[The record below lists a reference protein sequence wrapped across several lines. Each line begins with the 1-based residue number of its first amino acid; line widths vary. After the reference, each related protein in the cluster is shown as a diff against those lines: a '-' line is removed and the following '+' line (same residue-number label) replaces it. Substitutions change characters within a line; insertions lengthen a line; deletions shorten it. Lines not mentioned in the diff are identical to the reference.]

1 MELERVILVSQCFSY
16 ILSVLGG
23 LLVVIPLALNGS
35 HFKGRCL
42 LFTQGFWKQENG
54 TGADEINSSMEDSIA
69 SPRLVVQ
76 QWGPLAACQ
85 FTTFVAVFTVLFGA
99 VQTWRSLFYLHKGH
113 DDTFFSAFLTLL
125 LSISFFVLAVVAS
138 MLVTIGFQSWC
149 RTVTDQGGLLISHSC
164 EDAQYT
170 NLQLDVDTSAFY
182 TQFGIAQFGLWCIS
196 VLWISLA
203 ILSFLKVYRN
213 YKHQELGHCLAREK
227 ELLLDRSCRTRVSS
241 PQKQQQEEEQ
251 RRAPSVFI

>member
-113 DDTFFSAFLTLL
+113 DD
-125 LSISFFVLAVVAS
+125 
-138 MLVTIGFQSWC
+138 
-149 RTVTDQGGLLISHSC
+149 HSC